1 MKYQVHFNNNT
12 LTLPSI
18 IWLRDFLV
26 RYKGM
31 KNAHDIISMV
41 ELGKT
46 YKDAELK
53 ITVIKEHKHG

>member
-12 LTLPSI
+12 LTLPSL

-31 KNAHDIISMV
+31 ENAHDIVSMV
-41 ELGKT
+41 ESGKT
-46 YKDAELK
+46 YKDTEIK
-53 ITVIKEHKHG
+53 IVAIKERKHG